1 MHNKRVIIL
10 ISGGGSNMESI
21 ARNVKNIDIVGV
33 YADRKC
39 GGIDRAKN
47 LGLRAELIS
56 SSFFKNIADIIKEK
70 QIDFIILAG
79 FLKILPSDF
88 VKSAPPILN
97 IHPSLLPKYGGKGC
111 HGINVHRMV
120 LEANDKYSGA
130 SVHIVDTGIDTGP
143 IIMQSF
149 ISIEGLKTAEEIAA
163 RVLTT
168 EHKLYSM
175 AINEFI
181 RNGGDK

>member
-1 MHNKRVIIL
+1 
-10 ISGGGSNMESI
+10 
-21 ARNVKNIDIVGV
+21 
-33 YADRKC
+33 
-39 GGIDRAKN
+39 
-47 LGLRAELIS
+47 
-56 SSFFKNIADIIKEK
+56 
-70 QIDFIILAG
+70 
-79 FLKILPSDF
+79 
-88 VKSAPPILN
+88 
-97 IHPSLLPKYGGKGC
+97 
-111 HGINVHRMV
+111 MV